1 MSRWVAVLAVVVMFA
16 AVIGCGDSGP
26 LADTTWVLESLNG
39 HAAVDGI
46 HPTLR
51 VNGKK
56 YGGQDGCN
64 TYSGRS
70 WNGRPVATADG
81 SFSAPPA
88 EGTLRGCDSAEIAE
102 QAEAYMDTLMEGER
116 FQLGGDR
123 LEIID
128 GTGETRLVFFRQS
141 ALPGHT
147 AELAGTGWRLL
158 DEQANGDRTTTLAFL
173 NDRIVTFGT
182 VCREYVAEYKV
193 SGARI
198 RFPGMS
204 MIGATQ
210 SCPSEL
216 QEMARRHMDD
226 LFWAG
231 DYSVDESTGGSV
243 LRVRTRRAKTL
254 VYEPLPPAMDGIFD
268 REWSLT
274 TFVEPRKTGSY
285 TRFAYTTDVLEGTVV
300 TISIGENSVSGSA
313 GCNSY
318 SAPLSYGGSM
328 IEVERVST
336 TRMSCGHR
344 DGVMEQE
351 RHYLEVLRDVKR
363 FNIYGDRLAMHTG
376 DDEVLLFDAR

>member
-1 MSRWVAVLAVVVMFA
+1 MNRWVAVLVMGVMFA

-46 HPTLR
+46 HPTLG
-51 VNGKK
+51 VNGKS
-56 YGGQDGCN
+56 YGGAGWLQLLLGTFLERQADRH
-64 TYSGRS
+64 GR
-70 WNGRPVATADG
+70 REFLG
-81 SFSAPPA
+81 STCHA
-88 EGTLRGCDSAEIAE
+88 GTLRGCDSAEIAE
-102 QAEAYMDTLMEGER
+102 QAEAYMDTLMEGEKFR
-116 FQLGGDR
+116 VEGDR
-123 LEIID
+123 LEIMD
-128 GTGETRLVFFRQS
+128 GSGETRLVFLRQS

-147 AELAGTGWRLL
+147 AELAGTEWRLL
-158 DEQANGDRTTTLAFL
+158 DEQATGDRTTTLVFL

-216 QEMARRHMDD
+216 QEMARRHMND

-231 DYSVDESTGGSV
+231 GYSVDESTGGSV

-274 TFVEPRKTGSY
+274 SFVEPRKTGAY
-285 TRFAYTTDVLEGTVV
+285 TRFSYTTDVLEGTVV
-300 TISIGENSVSGSA
+300 TISIGENSAAGSA
-313 GCNSY
+313 GCNIVQWSPE
-318 SAPLSYGGSM
+318 STRASTIEVGRGFERLGWSVRAPGWSYGTGATLSRGS
-328 IEVERVST
+328 EGRETVQHPWRPSGNAY
-336 TRMSCGHR
+336 RRRRGAA
-344 DGVMEQE
+344 
-351 RHYLEVLRDVKR
+351 L
-363 FNIYGDRLAMHTG
+363 
-376 DDEVLLFDAR
+376 

>member
-1 MSRWVAVLAVVVMFA
+1 M
-16 AVIGCGDSGP
+16 
-26 LADTTWVLESLNG
+26 
-39 HAAVDGI
+39 
-46 HPTLR
+46 
-51 VNGKK
+51 
-56 YGGQDGCN
+56 
-64 TYSGRS
+64 
-70 WNGRPVATADG
+70 
-81 SFSAPPA
+81 
-88 EGTLRGCDSAEIAE
+88 
-102 QAEAYMDTLMEGER
+102 ER
-116 FQLGGDR
+116 FQLEGDR
-123 LEIID
+123 LEIMD
-128 GTGETRLVFFRQS
+128 GSGETRLVFLRQS

-147 AELAGTGWRLL
+147 AELAGTKWRLL

-198 RFPGMS
+198 RFPNMS
-204 MIGATQ
+204 MIGATK

-216 QEMARRHMDD
+216 QEMARRHMND

-274 TFVEPRKTGSY
+274 TFVEPRRTGSY
-285 TRFAYTTDVLEGTVV
+285 TRFSYTTEVLEGTVV
-300 TISIGENSVSGSA
+300 TMSFQDNGMSGSG

-318 SAPLSYGGSM
+318 SAPLTYEGSM
-328 IEVERVST
+328 IKVGKVSA
-336 TRMSCGHR
+336 TRMSCDDP

-351 RHYLEVLRDVKR
+351 RHYYEVLRDVKR

>member
-1 MSRWVAVLAVVVMFA
+1 MNRWVAVLVVAVMFA

-70 WNGRPVATADG
+70 WNGRPIATADG

-88 EGTLRGCDSAEIAE
+88 MGTLRSCDSAEIAE
-102 QAEAYMDTLMEGER
+102 QAEAYMDALTEGEWY
-116 FQLGGDR
+116 LVEGDR
-123 LEIID
+123 LEIMD
-128 GTGETRLVFFRQS
+128 GSGETRLVFLRQS

-147 AELAGTGWRLL
+147 AELAGTKWRLL

-216 QEMARRHMDD
+216 QEMARRHMND

-274 TFVEPRKTGSY
+274 TFVEPRRTGSY
-285 TRFAYTTDVLEGTVV
+285 TRFSYTTEVLEGTVV
-300 TISIGENSVSGSA
+300 TMSFQDNGMSGSG

-318 SAPLSYGGSM
+318 SAPLTYEGSM
-328 IEVERVST
+328 IKVGKVSA
-336 TRMSCGHR
+336 TRMSCDDP

-351 RHYLEVLRDVKR
+351 RHYYEVLRNVKR
-363 FNIYGDRLAMHTG
+363 FAIYGDRLAMHTG
-376 DDEVLLFDAR
+376 DDEVLLFDAK

>member
-1 MSRWVAVLAVVVMFA
+1 MNRWVAVLVMGVMFA

-46 HPTLR
+46 HPTLG
-51 VNGKK
+51 VNGKS

-64 TYSGRS
+64 SYSGRS
-70 WNGRPVATADG
+70 WNGSPIATADG
-81 SFSAPPA
+81 SFSAPQA
-88 EGTLRGCDSAEIAE
+88 MQTLRGCDSAEIAE
-102 QAEAYMDTLMEGER
+102 QAEAYMDTLMEGEKFR
-116 FQLGGDR
+116 VEGDR
-123 LEIID
+123 LEIMD
-128 GTGETRLVFFRQS
+128 GSGETRLVFLRQS

-147 AELAGTGWRLL
+147 AELAGTEWRLL
-158 DEQANGDRTTTLAFL
+158 DEQATGDRTTTLVFL

-216 QEMARRHMDD
+216 QEMARRHMND

-231 DYSVDESTGGSV
+231 GYSVDESTGGSV

-274 TFVEPRKTGSY
+274 SFVEPRKTGAY
-285 TRFAYTTDVLEGTVV
+285 TRFSYTTDVLEGTVV
-300 TISIGENSVSGSA
+300 TISIGENSAAGSA
-313 GCNSY
+313 GCNMY
-318 SAPLSYGGSM
+318 SGPLSLAGLT
-328 IEVERVST
+328 IEVGKVSAA
-336 TRMSCGHR
+336 RMECKGP

-351 RHYLEVLRDVKR
+351 QRYLEVLKDVKR
-363 FNIYGDRLAMHTG
+363 FNIHGDRLAMHTD